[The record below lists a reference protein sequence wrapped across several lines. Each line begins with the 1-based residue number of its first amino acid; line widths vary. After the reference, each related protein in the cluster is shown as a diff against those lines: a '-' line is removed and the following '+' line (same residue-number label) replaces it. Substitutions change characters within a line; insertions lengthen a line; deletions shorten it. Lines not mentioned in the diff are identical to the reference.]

1 MNEFPSNRLDRY
13 DAANESHPGA
23 GRHGALRALV
33 GIVATPRRSF
43 EIIRRQKPWVITGIL
58 LALGTI
64 ALGLASA
71 PLSLEATRAQM
82 TTMMPNNPEQV
93 DALMAQMEQ
102 SPMTS
107 GWVTS
112 LTVPPVLA
120 VQFLFQAAFVWL
132 LAVALQGQ
140 PRFVPALSLLVHLN
154 VIEHLQGWANLLL
167 LHVRG
172 PGAIES
178 MQDMQAPMGLDLLL
192 SSDSA
197 FLNTVY
203 ASINPFTVWLVV
215 LLGLGARTVF
225 RLSPRKAGLLAAIYW
240 AAGTA
245 FQAGLAG
252 VLAPLMPG

>member
-1 MNEFPSNRLDRY
+1 MNETPINRY
-13 DAANESHPGA
+13 EEANDLHPDTA
-23 GRHGALRALV
+23 RHAWWNALV
-33 GIVATPRRSF
+33 GIVAAPRRSF
-43 EIIRRQKPWVITGIL
+43 RIIRRQRPWVVTAIL

-93 DALMAQMEQ
+93 DALMEQMQQ

-107 GWVTS
+107 GWVTA
-112 LTVPPVLA
+112 LTAPPVLG
-120 VQFLFQAAFVWL
+120 VQLLFQAAFVWL
-132 LAVALQGQ
+132 LAIAFQGQ
-140 PRFVPALSLLVHLN
+140 PRFVPSLSLIVHLN
-154 VIEHLQGWANLLL
+154 VVEHLQGWANFLL
-167 LHVRG
+167 LHLRG

-178 MQDMQAPMGLDLLL
+178 VQDMQAPMGLDLLL
-192 SSDSA
+192 SGDSA

-203 ASINPFTVWLVV
+203 ASINPFTVWFVV
-215 LLGLGARTVF
+215 LLGLGGRTVF
-225 RLSPRKAGLLAAIYW
+225 GLSPRKAGLLAAIYW